1 MIICVEMERKDFVET
16 RVERGRK
23 LKKTWWRSLLGRNLE
38 YEESYWEISEGIICK
53 VSDSGGLVKSAH
65 LVSDAFEVTRVAII
79 DDVLTIWNW
88 RDGEEKIGAE
98 ITREQFESEEDF
110 QLAYKIAL
118 SNVEDSS

>member
-1 MIICVEMERKDFVET
+1 MERKDFVKT

-38 YEESYWEISEGIICK
+38 YEESHWELSEDTIVKI
-53 VSDSGGLVKSAH
+53 SDSGGLVKSAH
-65 LVSDAFEVTRVAII
+65 MVSDAFEVTRVAII